1 MKIIIFIILFMILI
15 KLIINPKIDI
25 TKEKDILLWYN
36 WKNKRKYFKVW
47 TII

>member
-1 MKIIIFIILFMILI
+1 MEAIIFIVLFLILI

-36 WKNKRKYFKVW
+36 WKQKRKYFKL
-47 TII
+47 

>member
-1 MKIIIFIILFMILI
+1 MKAIIFIVLFLILI

-36 WKNKRKYFKVW
+36 WKNKRKYFKL
-47 TII
+47 

>member
-36 WKNKRKYFKVW
+36 WKNKRKYFKL
-47 TII
+47 